1 MQWVAD
7 DPDAYV
13 HMPGCFTGAGQVR
26 LAMDDVVLGLQEFIA
41 KVLRRVDGLV
51 DPRVL
56 RLREEWHAITSS
68 TPAEAAFCRAAG
80 RLGLDPYDADSVPP
94 DLALLLESA
103 LGAGGESS
111 MVADF
116 LDAATPETAIAGWQ
130 WVDERSSTFGLR
142 ARPRSDA
149 GPLRSSGHATAATA
163 GYALAHEV
171 RERAQLESSAP
182 LTALALAARSLG
194 IATWS
199 FRPCA
204 PCPDLLP
211 TIRAAV
217 GWHEQD
223 EALVVAAGSGSVNSQ
238 RFLEARSL
246 YHAAYGCARGPR
258 LLTTAHTWDQ
268 QASRAFAA
276 ELLAPRAALSARGS
290 RCRDGIVDGGTV
302 QDLAAQYQVD
312 NLVIAHQLENAGME
326 LATE

>member
-223 EALVVAAGSGSVNSQ
+223 EALVRSEEHTSELQSQ
-238 RFLEARSL
+238 R
-246 YHAAYGCARGPR
+246 
-258 LLTTAHTWDQ
+258 
-268 QASRAFAA
+268 
-276 ELLAPRAALSARGS
+276 
-290 RCRDGIVDGGTV
+290 
-302 QDLAAQYQVD
+302 
-312 NLVIAHQLENAGME
+312 
-326 LATE
+326 